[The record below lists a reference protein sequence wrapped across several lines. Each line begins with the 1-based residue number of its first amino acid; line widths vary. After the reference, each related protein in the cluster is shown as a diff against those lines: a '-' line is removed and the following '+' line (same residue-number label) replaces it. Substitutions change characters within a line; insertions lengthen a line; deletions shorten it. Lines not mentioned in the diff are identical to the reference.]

1 MTTPTRGAPPSTSRK
16 TSTPSSSSRKTSQT
30 DSSRSPSTS
39 PSDSRTKNPST
50 STLPPF
56 KLQQQNITITP
67 QNKQHKTLHRST
79 TPSSGL
85 PQRILNKQPSL
96 AIEPIKKTNSNKCKT
111 EQPTAITGQPTHNH
125 QVTMLKEQLAK
136 LQSELRIARG
146 QVASQDNQS
155 TRSKTPPNNKT
166 PPFGS
171 RRDSSSQRHQQASS
185 PVPSPQSRKKT
196 SSASKTRSLRKS
208 TSSVNSEPTDGLSI
222 RFISGPGIPPSHS
235 PHRTASIMD
244 DSSLPTSD
252 SGYIKDAAGVWVPLN
267 TPLTNSPPQN
277 LASSTS
283 IKIQSPSDPSRGLSS
298 GLSRIPVSAVAFGRV
313 LAGDSLVPDH
323 QSTQSDIAE
332 EHEPPEDACE
342 SGPRNSEYSSG
353 ASLSSPRMDDQNITT
368 RSEPPGSHPSG
379 VSRQPRGNPF
389 FSSGGGRDR
398 GAMIHQNSN
407 SDRTANGGNTGKVI
421 TTLQSDLL
429 YARTAL
435 DQSKSQLRLSQRAV
449 ESLNRQTEDLKE
461 SMSRLRLENEGL
473 SKMLSRKERTVSELM
488 DRLKRSEAE
497 LNTLK
502 SEKKELDGNF
512 KKISKETDEVVKDSV
527 RRRDR
532 AESQYEAVRSG
543 VKSLSEGWK
552 RDVTTLKQD
561 ISRLEEK
568 HRKEMDES
576 RLKYN
581 TLAKLHASRS
591 GALSRI
597 ETDLNNLQSSKDGFI
612 AKYSNELSELKAH
625 LESEE
630 KKSNE
635 GLLLAKEVSDECA
648 RFKRILRDH
657 TDDSSKPTT
666 TSSKSKFKS

>member
-1 MTTPTRGAPPSTSRK
+1 MTTQPLSGSISRAPPSTSRK

-30 DSSRSPSTS
+30 DSSRSPSAS

-56 KLQQQNITITP
+56 NLQQQNITITP

-96 AIEPIKKTNSNKCKT
+96 PIASIKKTNSNKCKT
-111 EQPTAITGQPTHNH
+111 EQPTAITGQPTQNH

-244 DSSLPTSD
+244 DSSLPTRRRRSM
-252 SGYIKDAAGVWVPLN
+252 GPTQHPTHKF
-267 TPLTNSPPQN
+267 PPQN

-353 ASLSSPRMDDQNITT
+353 ASLSSPHMDDQNITT

-407 SDRTANGGNTGKVI
+407 STEREWGQHGEGDNDTPIRPTLCSNRVRSIQVTTPVKSARGRESESTDGRPEGVDVSTKIRERRTEQDVESK
-421 TTLQSDLL
+421 
-429 YARTAL
+429 RT
-435 DQSKSQLRLSQRAV
+435 DSQRADGPT
-449 ESLNRQTEDLKE
+449 QTF
-461 SMSRLRLENEGL
+461 RG
-473 SKMLSRKERTVSELM
+473 
-488 DRLKRSEAE
+488 E

-666 TSSKSKFKS
+666 TTSKSKFKS